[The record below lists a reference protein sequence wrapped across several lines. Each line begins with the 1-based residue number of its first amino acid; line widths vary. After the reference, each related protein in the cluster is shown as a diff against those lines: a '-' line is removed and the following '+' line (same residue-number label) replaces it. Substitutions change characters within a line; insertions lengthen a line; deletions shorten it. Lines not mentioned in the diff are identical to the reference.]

1 MPRRNDG
8 KKELKY
14 ESERPDSGLH
24 YKYMFY
30 DDKWDRYNQ
39 AKRSSLYSFT
49 NGMSEALRSNFQF
62 KTDLEN
68 GLFGAYA
75 AKTAK
80 EETDLS
86 KYNLPK
92 V

>member
-1 MPRRNDG
+1 
-8 KKELKY
+8 
-14 ESERPDSGLH
+14 
-24 YKYMFY
+24 
-30 DDKWDRYNQ
+30 
-39 AKRSSLYSFT
+39 
-49 NGMSEALRSNFQF
+49 MSEALRSNFQF

-92 V
+92 P

>member
-1 MPRRNDG
+1 
-8 KKELKY
+8 
-14 ESERPDSGLH
+14 
-24 YKYMFY
+24 
-30 DDKWDRYNQ
+30 
-39 AKRSSLYSFT
+39 
-49 NGMSEALRSNFQF
+49 MSEALRSNFQF

-75 AKTAK
+75 AKNAE
-80 EETDLS
+80 EETSLS